1 MGGSK
6 KRDSIEEAL
15 VKQNEEEVVSS
26 LKKRKHQLEN
36 GTSDPE
42 KKKKKKKKKKPIA
55 ELPNREENGDL
66 ELVDGKKNKH
76 KEVKGWEHA
85 TEAEGAESSKKKKKK
100 SDKRNYHESGQDNTN
115 PIEQG
120 FRHTNPQKNDKKKHY
135 DLGKDTTSPSEA
147 GFEDT
152 GLEKVGKMKHH
163 KLAQDSAN
171 PSEHTNTNQNDRAE
185 GQPELHMDAFRELSS
200 PDVSVRESATL
211 SLVKELQEIQ
221 TVYEQSGTKEE
232 RLGAR
237 DVQLEAAKDDY
248 LTNCSPTLKYALRR
262 LIRGISSSR
271 ACARQGFALAFTTL
285 VAAISCIELDD
296 LVKIIEEL
304 LEVTSSMKGQEARE
318 GLLGKMFA
326 YGALVRSGRL
336 EIKTVLASERDA
348 GFATDLTQHVLVL
361 ADKKCFMRE
370 PAVAIILDLV
380 DRVPRKVLLTRIL
393 KASLLKEWLQKDP
406 VTGNP
411 DALLLALKLFDK
423 LPLEMRNLCKM
434 IPHVCSLSDLF
445 TPDNMLLLVPSLK
458 EASFCHPRVHSVW
471 QALLDILFV
480 ELEKVTKHP
489 VSCHSSEKTKKSQK
503 RNSAEKNLAKRL
515 ACFWEVVVEGTLL
528 QSSHDRKHL
537 AIDIFLMILPRIP
550 ASFVQIFL
558 SNKFVQCLE
567 DVLSAKDSHLYKS
580 AQHCLEE
587 VIKWSFDDDE
597 RRVAVVI
604 ALQVNSDG
612 KFDNNTRTQ
621 TVRKLVSKF
630 DTAGGSLLFLQKLIG
645 IFLEGSHL
653 EIDKRSYPDKIHA
666 VQEDEASNVGVKS
679 MDEDGESL
687 PGTASDSDDVL
698 RSWIVDCIYH
708 LSKNASLE
716 PAAKFPL
723 QKEILKFLAVQG
735 LFTASLG
742 IEVTSFELQEKLKWP
757 KKSASVQI
765 RRLCIEQMQ
774 HLLAD
779 AQRLLISEK
788 HAEIDENMQ
797 HELSPL
803 ESNDLGAYAMCFLG
817 TLQNI
822 PSVSLFWPLSKDD
835 EHTFNKMLDAETQ
848 LFRAAHKAGSN
859 IRRMQAMRFL
869 LIQLLLQI
877 PLKHGEICETAT
889 ELLICCK
896 EAFDNVINLD
906 VESHNEEN
914 VTPAFMDVLIDA
926 LLSLLP
932 QSSAPV
938 RVAVE
943 QVFRCFC
950 DSITDSGVMNM
961 LRVVKKDLKPPR
973 RKPIVLGDSDEEDP
987 IEIEESESGDEAEE
1001 SEDEEH
1007 SDDNL
1012 EEQEKKDQTESVLEE
1027 KNSKGTGDSDDMDS
1041 EFDDDAM
1048 FRLDTYLAQIVKDK
1062 SNAVGT
1068 FEKNSSPTE
1077 GNEQLANRI
1086 GVILERKICKAK
1098 EYPKGLEV
1106 NFSLLEGL
1114 LDKVLKLV
1122 SRPKGKKIESLAQTC
1137 TFWLLKVIHGNLNGA
1152 KVDEVSKIFFPSLEG
1167 FFASKKCCLKGGF
1180 VREVFRRHHWLGTA
1194 CFRVLVEN
1202 FLKAKSEFLQCEA
1215 LSIMDTLIRPV
1226 ISKSSQN
1233 SCQNLQFLEVNLSQ
1247 LAELIRHLL
1256 QRQAKKAFR
1265 LQALQ
1270 FCKGVLEAIQ
1280 LLKLEKSFAE
1290 LLQLHELITP
1300 ESYIGDLLRTKLGL
1314 EK

>member
-271 ACARQGFALAFTTL
+271 A
-285 VAAISCIELDD
+285 
-296 LVKIIEEL
+296 
-304 LEVTSSMKGQEARE
+304 EARE

-1062 SNAVGT
+1062 SNAVGSDT
-1068 FEKNSSPTE
+1068 AQSQLVNFKLRVLSLLEFYLQRNSNKPIVLTIFSCLLQAFEKNSSPTE